1 MATWRKC
8 CNFIIKQIIG
18 QYPSNREGT
27 DCLYVGYIDLNGGGS
42 LSDYTLDDNTTIL
55 TNAYGDGYLRTLM
68 QSQQG
73 DVYGVFYDP
82 VNFIAQGVYV
92 YYVGTS
98 ANNIDV
104 NFLGSPFGTIG
115 FNSLGDNGIECR
127 PLSCYTMTF
136 AVQYDNLSDISF
148 SFPPLTTLSSSISSS
163 APFYSLI
170 NVTNVVDM
178 TTLINQ
184 IYGNSATYTIVDN
197 GNDTYTM
204 TITSAYYLG
213 SNPILTLLN
222 SRKESYTD
230 TMTDC

>member
-1 MATWRKC
+1 MNIDC
-8 CNFIIKQIIG
+8 CKSYIGKQIIG
-18 QYPSNREGT
+18 LLPGEGSEE
-27 DCLYVGYIDLNGGGS
+27 CLYVGFFDLNGGGS

-55 TNAYGDGYLRTLM
+55 IDAYGDGYLRTLM

-73 DVYGVFYDP
+73 DVYAPFYDP
-82 VNFIAQGVYV
+82 ANFITQGVYV

-115 FNSLGDNGIECR
+115 FTSLGENGIECR

-136 AVQYDNLSDISF
+136 PVAYNNLSDISF
-148 SFPPLTTLSSSISSS
+148 SFPPLTTLSSNLNGS
-163 APFYSLI
+163 APFYGNIS
-170 NVTNVVDM
+170 VTNVVDM

-184 IYGNSATYTIVDN
+184 IYGNSAVYSIVDN

-204 TITSAYYLG
+204 TITNAYYFG
-213 SNPILTLLN
+213 GNPFLTLVN
-222 SRKESYTD
+222 SRFEPYSD

>member
-1 MATWRKC
+1 MNIDC
-8 CNFIIKQIIG
+8 CKSYIGKQIIG
-18 QYPSNREGT
+18 LLPGEGSEE
-27 DCLYVGYIDLNGGGS
+27 CLYVGYIDLKGGGS
-42 LSDYTLDDNTTIL
+42 LNDYTLDDNTTIL

-104 NFLGSPFGTIG
+104 NFLGSPFGTIS

-136 AVQYDNLSDISF
+136 ALQYDTLSDLSF
-148 SFPPLTTLSSSISSS
+148 SFPPLTTLTSSISSS
-163 APFYSLI
+163 APFYGFI

-184 IYGNSATYTIVDN
+184 IYGNSATYSIVDN

-204 TITSAYYLG
+204 TITNAYYLG

-222 SRKESYTD
+222 SRFESYTD